1 LIFNKYLNLKKSLP
15 CSFYH
20 INYTNHIG
28 VKPVGLDRDFPKL
41 SSNIKFVEFGALD
54 LKTFEFELDTSLHF
68 Y

>member
-1 LIFNKYLNLKKSLP
+1 
-15 CSFYH
+15 
-20 INYTNHIG
+20 